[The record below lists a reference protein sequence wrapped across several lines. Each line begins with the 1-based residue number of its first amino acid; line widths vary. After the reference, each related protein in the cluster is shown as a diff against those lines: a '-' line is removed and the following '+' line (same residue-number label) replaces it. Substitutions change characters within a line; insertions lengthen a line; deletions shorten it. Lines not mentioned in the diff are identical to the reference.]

1 MNLTGEDDDVAGLS
15 RVAKIDRSADPH
27 VRVAS
32 RKVGHKVR
40 SASVLFLQVIPYC
53 RGINMILIP
62 HLKTRS
68 VSLFR

>member
-15 RVAKIDRSADPH
+15 RVAMIDRSADTH

-32 RKVGHKVR
+32 RKVGHKVP
-40 SASVLFLQVIPYC
+40 SASVLFFLDVTCC

-62 HLKTRS
+62 HI
-68 VSLFR
+68 

>member
-15 RVAKIDRSADPH
+15 RVAMIDRSADPH

-32 RKVGHKVR
+32 RKVGHKIP
-40 SASVLFLQVIPYC
+40 SASVLFFEDVPCC

-62 HLKTRS
+62 HI
-68 VSLFR
+68 